1 MKKLLFLSA
10 VIAGIVIYRKVK
22 KALDFSDLDI
32 DWDV

>member
-22 KALDFSDLDI
+22 KTLNFDDLTI